1 MQIDERSFTVGDIP
15 GILWSPAGATDL
27 PLVLLCHGGG
37 QHKRA
42 PGIVARANHFV
53 TACGVAA
60 AAIDLPGCGDRPRS
74 PVDERL
80 RAAIREGGDVGPL
93 IVRHNAELAT
103 RAVPEWQAT
112 LDALGGGPAG
122 FWGMS
127 MGCAVGV
134 PLVAAE
140 PRIKA
145 AVLGLAGRELAEA
158 AARISIPVEFVLKWD
173 DELVPRESAL
183 ALFDAFTSED
193 KTLHAYPGPHNG
205 QLPAELE
212 TSARFFTRHLGREP
226 ASARPGLP

>member
-15 GILWSPAGATDL
+15 GVLWSPAGAYDDR

-42 PGIVARANHFV
+42 PGVVARAHHFV
-53 TACGVAA
+53 TTCGFAA
-60 AAIDLPGCGDRPRS
+60 AAIDLPGCGDRPKN
-74 PVDERL
+74 PADERL
-80 RAAIREGGDVGPL
+80 RAAIQEGGDVGPL
-93 IVRHNAELAT
+93 IIRHNAELAA
-103 RAVPEWQAT
+103 RAVPEWQAV

-140 PRIKA
+140 PRIEA
-145 AVLGLAGRELAEA
+145 AVLGLAGQELAEA
-158 AARISIPVEFVLKWD
+158 ASRIKIPVEFVLKWD

-183 ALFDAFTSED
+183 ALFDAFGSAG
-193 KTLHAYPGPHNG
+193 KTLHAYPGAHQG
-205 QLPAELE
+205 QLPQELE
-212 TSARFFTRHLGREP
+212 TSASFFTRHLTQPPPMR
-226 ASARPGLP
+226 